1 MGGAENQTIETHT
14 DMKKLL
20 LTAGMAL
27 CALAAQATA
36 NITGYWTTID
46 DETKE
51 AKSVVQVYEYQGKY
65 YGRVVELLK
74 NPGAKAKIKG
84 SPSIKGLTIIWDLE
98 KDGKTYSGGEILDP
112 QKGKVYGCEMWR
124 EGEKL
129 IVRGK
134 IAFLGRNQTWL
145 PNKTIKGTDAAPTP
159 KKPAL

>member
-1 MGGAENQTIETHT
+1 
-14 DMKKLL
+14 MKKIL
-20 LTAGMAL
+20 LTAVMGL
-27 CALAAQATA
+27 CTLAAQATA
-36 NITGYWTTID
+36 NVTGYWTTID

-51 AKSVVQVYEYQGKY
+51 AKSVVQIYEYQGKY
-65 YGRVVELLK
+65 YGRVVELLL

-84 SPSIKGLTIIWDLE
+84 SPAIKGLTIIWDLE

-112 QKGKVYGCEMWR
+112 QKGKVYGCEIWR

-145 PNKTIKGTDAAPTP
+145 PNTTFKGTDEKPTP

>member
-1 MGGAENQTIETHT
+1 
-14 DMKKLL
+14 MKKLL
-20 LTAGMAL
+20 LTAAMAV
-27 CALAAQATA
+27 CALATQAAA

-84 SPSIKGLTIIWDLE
+84 SPAIKGLTIIWDLE

-145 PNKTIKGTDAAPTP
+145 PNKTFKGTDAAPTP

>member
-1 MGGAENQTIETHT
+1 
-14 DMKKLL
+14 MKKLL
-20 LTAGMAL
+20 LSVVMGL
-27 CALAAQATA
+27 CAVAMQATA
-36 NITGYWTTID
+36 NVTGYWTTID

-51 AKSVVQVYEYQGKY
+51 AKSVVQIYEYQGKY

-84 SPSIKGLTIIWDLE
+84 SPAIKGLTIIWNLE

-112 QKGKVYGCEMWR
+112 QKGKVYGCEIWR
-124 EGEKL
+124 EGKKL

-145 PNKTIKGTDAAPTP
+145 PNTEYKGDGSTPTP
-159 KKPAL
+159 NVPAL

>member
-1 MGGAENQTIETHT
+1 
-14 DMKKLL
+14 MKKLL
-20 LTAGMAL
+20 LTAVMGL
-27 CALAAQATA
+27 SALATQAA
-36 NITGYWTTID
+36 AGITGYWTTVD

-65 YGRVVELLK
+65 YGRVVELLQ

-98 KDGKTYSGGEILDP
+98 KDGDSYSGGEILDP

-124 EGEKL
+124 DGANL

-145 PNKTIKGTDAAPTP
+145 PNKTFKGTGDKPAP

>member
-1 MGGAENQTIETHT
+1 
-14 DMKKLL
+14 MKKLL
-20 LTAGMAL
+20 LTAAMSL

-36 NITGYWTTID
+36 NVTGYWTTID

-51 AKSVVQVYEYQGKY
+51 AKSVVQIYEYQGKI

-74 NPGAKAKIKG
+74 NPGAKARIKG
-84 SPSIKGLTIIWDLE
+84 SPAIKGLTIIWDLE

-145 PNKTIKGTDAAPTP
+145 PNTTFKGSDEAPAP
-159 KKPAL
+159 KKPALK

>member
-1 MGGAENQTIETHT
+1 
-14 DMKKLL
+14 MKNLF
-20 LTAGMAL
+20 LTASMAL
-27 CALAAQATA
+27 CALAAQAA
-36 NITGYWTTID
+36 AGITGYWTTID
-46 DETKE
+46 DGTKE

-84 SPSIKGLTIIWDLE
+84 SPAIKGLTIIWDLE
-98 KDGKTYSGGEILDP
+98 KDGDTYSGGEILDP

-124 EGEKL
+124 EGKKL

-145 PNKTIKGTDAAPTP
+145 PNTTFKGTDEAPTP

>member
-1 MGGAENQTIETHT
+1 
-14 DMKKLL
+14 MKKIL
-20 LTAGMAL
+20 LTAVMGL
-27 CALAAQATA
+27 CTLAAQATA
-36 NITGYWTTID
+36 NVTGYWTTID

-51 AKSVVQVYEYQGKY
+51 AKSVVQIYEYQGKY
-65 YGRVVELLK
+65 YGRVVELLL

-84 SPSIKGLTIIWDLE
+84 SPAIKGLTIIWDLE

-112 QKGKVYGCEMWR
+112 QKGKVYGCEIWR

-145 PNKTIKGTDAAPTP
+145 PNKTFKGTGEAPTP

>member
-1 MGGAENQTIETHT
+1 MG
-14 DMKKLL
+14 
-20 LTAGMAL
+20 L
-27 CALAAQATA
+27 CAVAMQATA
-36 NITGYWTTID
+36 NVTGYWTTID

-51 AKSVVQVYEYQGKY
+51 AKSVVQIYEYQGKY

-84 SPSIKGLTIIWDLE
+84 SPAIKGLTIIWNLE

-112 QKGKVYGCEMWR
+112 QKGKVYGCEIWR
-124 EGEKL
+124 EGKKL

-145 PNKTIKGTDAAPTP
+145 PNTEYKGDGSTPTP
-159 KKPAL
+159 NVPAL

>member
-1 MGGAENQTIETHT
+1 
-14 DMKKLL
+14 MKKLL
-20 LTAGMAL
+20 LTAAVSL
-27 CALAAQATA
+27 CALAMQATA

-46 DETKE
+46 DETNE

-74 NPGAKAKIKG
+74 DKTAKAKIKG
-84 SPSIKGLTIIWDLE
+84 SPSVKGLTIIWDLE
-98 KDGKTYSGGEILDP
+98 KDGDSYSGGEILDP
-112 QKGKVYGCEMWR
+112 TKGKVYGCEMWR
-124 EGEKL
+124 EGKNL

-145 PNKTIKGTDAAPTP
+145 PNTTFKGTGDTPTP

>member
-1 MGGAENQTIETHT
+1 
-14 DMKKLL
+14 MKKLL
-20 LTAGMAL
+20 LTAAMSL

-65 YGRVVELLK
+65 YGRVVELLQ
-74 NPGAKAKIKG
+74 NPGAKAKLKG
-84 SPSIKGLTIIWDLE
+84 SPSIKGLTIIWDLK
-98 KDGKTYSGGEILDP
+98 KDGDSYSGGEILDP

-124 EGEKL
+124 DGANL

-134 IAFLGRNQTWL
+134 IAFIGRNQTWQ
-145 PNKTIKGTDAAPTP
+145 PNTTFKGTGDKPTP
-159 KKPAL
+159 KKPTL